1 MYDYF
6 EIQAKIGITKHMG
19 GLEATQKLLKW
30 CKVDNSDHVL
40 VVGSGNGVSAIKIH
54 EMTGCTV
61 LGIDLSEDMVI
72 MAREKLKSSE
82 TGVKFVVGNAENLE
96 FSDNRFDV
104 IISESVTG
112 FTDKTKSIPEYHRV
126 LKDGG
131 FLGLNEVTW
140 ISNPSREVDEY
151 CRRVMGLMA
160 ETEDVWLSLLMESGF
175 KDINSSVNRM
185 NQWKQM
191 KGDFQLQSMDFFK
204 IWGRFFNLYLHE
216 TEYRK
221 SANHLAWEALHIPR
235 GFNRYY
241 GYGLYVGQK

>member
-30 CKVDNSDHVL
+30 CKVDNSDLVL
-40 VVGSGNGVSAIKIH
+40 VVAKGMGYQPLNSMNDWLNCI
-54 EMTGCTV
+54 
-61 LGIDLSEDMVI
+61 GIDLSEDMVI

-126 LKDGG
+126 LKHGG

-175 KDINSSVNRM
+175 KDINSSV
-185 NQWKQM
+185 
-191 KGDFQLQSMDFFK
+191 
-204 IWGRFFNLYLHE
+204 IE
-216 TEYRK
+216 
-221 SANHLAWEALHIPR
+221 
-235 GFNRYY
+235 
-241 GYGLYVGQK
+241 